1 MSVIDVIIE
10 VASDLIGGRVSW
22 SFYVGLAFA
31 VAFAITSYWLISA
44 APWSS
49 VFAVAV
55 FAVMLI
61 GAIIW
66 ESRSL

>member
-22 SFYVGLAFA
+22 RFYVSLAFA
-31 VAFAITSYWLISA
+31 VAFAITSCWLISA
-44 APWSS
+44 APCSS
-49 VFAVAV
+49 VFAVVV